1 MTDTK
6 LTTVGSLIIKHSM
19 PTEKAKQEFDIHTPL
34 DKGGMSRMV
43 NMLIRH
49 GGSKSHEHI
58 NTLGQMFFNK
68 ATEIGASTPLSDYI
82 NESDERSAILKE
94 YETKANKIIHGPGSK
109 SHKNDGLGSLTSD
122 YNKRIEKQNLD
133 YLSGRG
139 STAAKMARTGARGN
153 PAQLASGTSTPLM
166 SLNVKGELIPLVIKS
181 SFASGMSPAEHLAM
195 SYMGRGSTVLSQL
208 STALPG
214 ALFKRLSPTV
224 FHETITVDDCGTKN
238 GITQKVSDK
247 KSVLGRYEAGTNHV
261 IDEEYYKHL
270 TMSRSPTVVVRS
282 ALTCEANEGVCKKC
296 YGLMGSG
303 KNPEIGENV
312 GIIAAQSVSEVLT
325 QAMLSTKHKA
335 TVGERRG
342 NIYDQASNILN
353 NPKENFK
360 DEATISEVNGKVND
374 IILTPL
380 KDHHVFIDGVK
391 HFVPR
396 IQQLTIKKGNAVK
409 RGYAIST
416 GVINPRKLVSLRG
429 IGAGRKYLAEE
440 LRNIYGGGLDPRHF
454 ELISR
459 NLVKYV
465 QVDSP
470 GETGFTPGDKVTIN
484 SISKHL
490 QQDEVD
496 TPLHQAKGKMLSRSQ
511 FELTPGTTLDDNHID
526 ELHRQGVKSVKTT
539 GSRLRITP
547 VVPGL
552 QTAKLL
558 DKNWISRLS
567 FSKLENSLK
576 DAAALGQ
583 ESDVHSTDPITP
595 FLIGNE
601 FGDGYHGRY

>member
-6 LTTVGSLIIKHSM
+6 LTTVGSLILKHSM
-19 PTEKAKQEFDIHTPL
+19 PTEKSKQNFDIHSPL

-43 NMLIRH
+43 NMLIRD
-49 GGSKSHEHI
+49 GGKASHEHI
-58 NTLGQMFFNK
+58 NSLGQMFFNK

-94 YETKANKIIHGPGSK
+94 YETKANKIILGTGTK
-109 SHKNDGLGSLTSD
+109 SQKNDGLGSLTSD

-238 GITQKVSDK
+238 GITQKVTDK
-247 KSVLGRYEAGTNHV
+247 KSVLGRYEAATNHL

-270 TMSRSPTVVVRS
+270 TTSTKPNVVVRS
-282 ALTCEANEGVCKKC
+282 ALTCEAHEGVCKKC

-360 DEATISEVNGKVND
+360 DEATISEINGKVND
-374 IILTPL
+374 IVVTPL
-380 KDHHVFIDGVK
+380 KDYHVFVDGVK

-396 IQQLTIKKGNAVK
+396 IQQLTVKKGDDVK
-409 RGYAIST
+409 QGYAIST
-416 GVINPRKLVSLRG
+416 GVINPRKLVALRG
-429 IGAGRKYLAEE
+429 LGAGRKYLAEE

-470 GETGFTPGDKVTIN
+470 GETGFMPGDKVTVN
-484 SISKHL
+484 ALAKHL
-490 QQDEVD
+490 QETETD
-496 TPLHQAKGKMLSRSQ
+496 TPLSHAKGMMLSRSQ
-511 FELTPGTTLDDNHID
+511 FELTPGTTLDANHID
-526 ELHRQGVKSVKTT
+526 ELHRQGVKTVKTT
-539 GSRLRITP
+539 NSTLRVTP

-567 FSKLENSLK
+567 FSKLENSIK
-576 DAAALGQ
+576 EAAALGHDS
-583 ESDVHSTDPITP
+583 EVHSTDPITP
-595 FLIGNE
+595 FVMGNE
-601 FGDGYHGRY
+601 FGDGSNGRY